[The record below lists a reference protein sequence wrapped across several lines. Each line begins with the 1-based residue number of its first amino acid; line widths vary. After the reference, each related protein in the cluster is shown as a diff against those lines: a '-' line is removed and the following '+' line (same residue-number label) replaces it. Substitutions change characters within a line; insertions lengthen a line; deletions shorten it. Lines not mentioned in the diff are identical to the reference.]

1 MERGRPGAARL
12 RLQLL
17 RALALLPEQ
26 ALCDLGLAR
35 GERLRVRRRAP
46 AQQVRQ
52 LRLHAGDRR
61 AAGRRGAAAPAWEW
75 PAPCALLPLLP
86 LPSPESRTSSA
97 AMLRAAGSAS
107 GGRPQGLAWLLI
119 GRRSRAFPAAPA
131 PVHERCPPA
140 LASRAALLA
149 QGWPELGSSTYSC
162 KHCTPVSVEKL
173 TRQQAAHA
181 PAASPQQAAAR
192 AC

>member
-61 AAGRRGAAAPAWEW
+61 AAGRRGGGRAGVGAGGA
-75 PAPCALLPLLP
+75 
-86 LPSPESRTSSA
+86 SA
-97 AMLRAAGSAS
+97 RGLRRRGRARVGVAGALRAAAAAAAAVPGESDKLRGNAAR
-107 GGRPQGLAWLLI
+107 GRQRVRRPPTRLAW
-119 GRRSRAFPAAPA
+119 
-131 PVHERCPPA
+131 
-140 LASRAALLA
+140 
-149 QGWPELGSSTYSC
+149 
-162 KHCTPVSVEKL
+162 
-173 TRQQAAHA
+173 
-181 PAASPQQAAAR
+181 
-192 AC
+192 